1 MILRRKCKEF
11 FTFLGAC
18 VNKNRGSKLRRL
30 LPLRKVA
37 VTGEKG
43 LLGLFNVPFDE
54 VDAKESEEADSEVFH
69 PGLNGYWRMQA

>member
-1 MILRRKCKEF
+1 
-11 FTFLGAC
+11 
-18 VNKNRGSKLRRL
+18 L
-30 LPLRKVA
+30 LPLGKVP

-69 PGLNGYWRMQA
+69 PGLNGYLANAGLMKYDLTASSLTYTFTS

>member
-1 MILRRKCKEF
+1 M
-11 FTFLGAC
+11 
-18 VNKNRGSKLRRL
+18 

-69 PGLNGYWRMQA
+69 PGLNGYWRMPA